1 MMDIFP
7 RVATETEYV
16 PFGGGLDL
24 VSPALN
30 IKPGRLIG
38 CQNYVPDLNGG
49 YRLYGMY
56 ERFDGRAAP
65 SSAQYQAIACTLTST
80 PSIGATVVIGAASGL
95 FAGSVSG
102 GCILT
107 GVVGTVPA
115 STSMTVGGSPVGTTA
130 SNINL
135 ASPTSLEDATRIGM
149 AADVYRALIAVVP
162 GSGPVRGVVQLNDKA
177 YAFRDNVGA
186 TACVMHV
193 STTSG
198 WSAVALGEEVLFT
211 NANASVND
219 GDTLT
224 QGGVTATVQRVIVQT
239 GTLASGTNTG
249 RLTITGRSGGNF
261 AAGAATSSGGG
272 TLTLSGAQVANTL
285 PPGGRYQF
293 DQYNFYGGSST
304 TRIYGANGVGK
315 AFEFDGTVFSFIVS
329 AANPDTPK
337 FIKAH
342 RRYLYLTVG
351 SSLINSSV
359 GNPQRFVTSEGASE
373 IAVGD
378 TINGLASLPGEA
390 LGIMCRNSSYQ
401 LTGASSATWSLGVL
415 RSDVGAAEYSVQTM
429 MDTYMLDDRGVTSVA
444 ASQDYGNFTSATIS
458 TDVQP
463 LVDQSRGKVVGSYLN
478 RRLGLYVIVLNDG
491 SCLVMGSRAN
501 KLLGFTP
508 LKLSF
513 TPYCAFSGEDDTG
526 AERIFIGGSDGF
538 VYEMEKGQSADGAA
552 LEAFIRVAYNSS
564 KSPRVRKRYRKA
576 ALQTS
581 VVNYATMRFFGELSF
596 GSSDVSPMA
605 STLADA
611 DLVQPTGA
619 GGFWDIANWDEF
631 YWDGQDVAEPEI
643 SLTGTGTNMSMT
655 FYKSNALDA
664 GHILQGA
671 IIHFTARRLQR

>member
-1 MMDIFP
+1 MINFP
-7 RVATETEYV
+7 RVQTETEYT

-56 ERFDGRAAP
+56 ERFDGRTAP
-65 SSAQYQAIACTLTST
+65 SSAVYVGVACTLTST
-80 PSIGATVVIGAASGL
+80 PALGATVVIGAASGL
-95 FAGSVSG
+95 FAGSVTG
-102 GCILT
+102 GCVLT
-107 GVVGTVPA
+107 GVTGTIPA
-115 STSMTVGGSPVGTTA
+115 STSMTVSGSPVGTTSA
-130 SNINL
+130 STAL
-135 ASPTSLEDATRIGM
+135 PSPSALEDATRTGM
-149 AADVYRALIAVVP
+149 AASVYRALIAAVP
-162 GSGPVRGVVQLNDKA
+162 GSGPVRGIVQLNDKT

-193 STTSG
+193 SSTSG
-198 WSAVALGEEVLFT
+198 WTSVALGEEVLFT
-211 NANASVND
+211 NANVSVNE

-224 QGGVTATVQRVIVQT
+224 QGGVTATVLRVVVET
-239 GTLASGTNTG
+239 GSLASGTNTG
-249 RLTITGRSGGNF
+249 RLTITARAGGNF

-272 TLTLSGAQVANTL
+272 TLTLSGAQVANAL

-293 DQYNFYGGSST
+293 DIYNFYGGT
-304 TRIYGANGVGK
+304 TTNRVYGANGIGR
-315 AFEFDGTVFSFIVS
+315 AFEFDGTVFTFIRS
-329 AANPDTPK
+329 AATADTPK

-342 RRYLYLTVG
+342 RRYLYLAIG
-351 SSLINSSV
+351 SSMINSSV
-359 GNPQRFVTSEGASE
+359 GNPQRFVTAEGASE

-378 TINGLASLPGEA
+378 TIDGFASLPGEA

-401 LTGASSATWSLGVL
+401 LTGASSSTWSLGVL
-415 RSDVGAAEYSVQTM
+415 RADVGAAEYSVQTM
-429 MDTYMLDDRGVTSVA
+429 GDTYMLDDRGVTSVA
-444 ASQDYGNFTSATIS
+444 ASQDYGNFTSATVS
-458 TDVQP
+458 TDIQP

-478 RRLGLYVIVLNDG
+478 RRLGLYIIVLNDG
-491 SCLVMGSRAN
+491 GGIAMGSRAG
-501 KLLGFTP
+501 KILGFTP

-513 TPYCAFSGEDDTG
+513 TPYTCFSGEDNTG
-526 AERIFIGGSDGF
+526 AERVFIGGTDGF

-552 LEAFIRVAYNSS
+552 LEAFIRVSYNSS
-564 KSPRVRKRYRKA
+564 RSPRVRKRYRKL

-581 VVNYATMRFFGELSF
+581 VVNYAALRFFGELSF
-596 GSSDVSPMA
+596 GSQEVSPMA

-619 GGFWDIANWDEF
+619 GGFWDVANWDEF
-631 YWDGQDVAEPEI
+631 YWDGQDVAEPEV
-643 SLTGTGTNMSMT
+643 SLSGTGTNMSMT

-671 IIHFTARRLQR
+671 IVHYTPRRLQR